1 MSSPG
6 AGDIP
11 TRIAR
16 VELRCSDVEASAE
29 FYRRLVGL
37 EVAELGL
44 DEARLRAP
52 ECSLPLLVLR
62 RAERPGPSPR
72 QATGLFHTAFRYPDR
87 AGLAAAL
94 RRCATEL
101 RYPLTGAS
109 DHGVSEALYLDDP
122 DGLGIELYRD
132 RPADR
137 WPQVSPGERVRMFTE
152 PLDLH
157 DLIAADSGAET
168 PEAAAGLDIGHVH
181 LKVADPEAAAE
192 FWTGPAGMEL
202 MTRFGADAVF
212 LAKDGYH
219 HHIGANAWLSRGAER
234 EPADGAGLD
243 AVAIRSDEDAA
254 AERLT
259 TPDGIAVLVEAPAGA
274 APGL

>member
-1 MSSPG
+1 MSSPA
-6 AGDIP
+6 AGDMP

-37 EVAELGL
+37 ELTTLGL

-52 ECSLPLLVLR
+52 GGDRPLLVLR
-62 RAERPGPSPR
+62 RAVRPGPSPR
-72 QATGLFHTAFRYPDR
+72 QATGLFHTAFRFPDR

-101 RYPLTGAS
+101 DHPLSGAS

-132 RPADR
+132 RPADQ

-157 DLIAADSGAET
+157 DLIAADSGADT

-219 HHIGANAWLSRGAER
+219 HHIGANAWLSRGAQR
-234 EPADGAGLD
+234 EPVDGVGLD
-243 AVAIRSDEDAA
+243 AVAIAA
-254 AERLT
+254 DPGAPAQALAS
-259 TPDGIAVLVEAPAGA
+259 PDGIPVLVEPAEAG
-274 APGL
+274 G

>member
-6 AGDIP
+6 PADIP

-16 VELRCSDVEASAE
+16 VELRCSDVEGSAE

-37 EVAELGL
+37 EIATLGL

-52 ECSLPLLVLR
+52 DAEQPLLVLR
-62 RAERPGPSPR
+62 RASRPGPSPR
-72 QATGLFHTAFRYPDR
+72 RATGLFHTAFRFPDR

-94 RRCATEL
+94 RRCAGEL
-101 RYPLTGAS
+101 DQPLTGAS

-132 RPADR
+132 RPAGQ
-137 WPQVSPGERVRMFTE
+137 WPQVGPGERVRMFTE

-157 DLIAADSGAET
+157 DLIAADRGADA
-168 PEAAAGLDIGHVH
+168 PEAAAGVDIGHVH
-181 LKVADPEAAAE
+181 LKVADPEAAAD

-202 MTRFGADAVF
+202 MTRYGADAVF
-212 LAKDGYH
+212 LANDGYH
-219 HHIGANAWLSRGAER
+219 HHIGANAWLSRGAGP
-234 EPADGAGLD
+234 EPAEGTGLD
-243 AVAIRSDEDAA
+243 AVAIRADAGGQA
-254 AERLT
+254 GTLT
-259 TPDGIAVLVEAPAGA
+259 SPDGVPIIVEAG
-274 APGL
+274 